1 MADIVEQWHNPAMRA
16 LSLLL
21 FCLSLSGCDRISQR
35 VWNCSDEKLDVLKT
49 NEPDFEIV
57 ETIPA
62 RSWIASMK
70 GGVQITGV
78 TIAEGKRAKVLWHQG
93 QAVLNSRSDS
103 PDEVCAG
110 RANGIVVQ
118 QF

>member
-1 MADIVEQWHNPAMRA
+1 MRT
-16 LSLLL
+16 LLL
-21 FCLSLSGCDRISQR
+21 LLLCVSLSSCDRLSQR
-35 VWNCSDEKLDVLKT
+35 VWNCSADKLDVLKV

-70 GGVQITGV
+70 GGAQITGIM
-78 TIAEGKRAKVLWHQG
+78 IADGKRAKVLWHKG
-93 QAVLNSRSDS
+93 QAVLTSRSNS
-103 PDEVCAG
+103 ADEVCAE
-110 RANGIVVQ
+110 RTNGIVVQ